1 MTISG
6 RQGGRRGGGIR
17 ARIASALSFLA
28 ALLMLHG
35 AVPFLDGAGIGQ
47 LDPVFNRG
55 GLAAAE
61 PANLPSIQPRGTV
74 PPVVHEL
81 RIVVAKQGLAPDR
94 DAPSSLAAAPVTTPQ
109 PGAGEVRRPV
119 AGTFRPAVA
128 PHAFDARA
136 PPFLA

>member
-1 MTISG
+1 MTTSG
-6 RQGGRRGGGIR
+6 RQGGQRGGGIS
-17 ARIASALSFLA
+17 ARIAPALSFLA

-61 PANLPSIQPRGTV
+61 PASLPSLQPRGAI
-74 PPVVHEL
+74 PPVAHEL
-81 RIVVAKQGLAPDR
+81 RIVVAKQALAPDR
-94 DAPSSLAAAPVTTPQ
+94 DSPSGLAAAAAAAPQ
-109 PGAGEVRRPV
+109 SGAGEARRPFV
-119 AGTFRPAVA
+119 GGLRPPVV

>member
-1 MTISG
+1 MTTSG
-6 RQGGRRGGGIR
+6 RQDGRSGSGIR
-17 ARIASALSFLA
+17 ARIAPALSFLA

-61 PANLPSIQPRGTV
+61 PASLPSIQPRGAV

-94 DAPSSLAAAPVTTPQ
+94 DAPSGLAADPATTPQ
-109 PGAGEVRRPV
+109 PGAGEIWRPV
-119 AGTFRPAVA
+119 AGGSRPPVA

-136 PPFLA
+136 PPRLA